1 MNKATYTH
9 HSFCFDINS
18 WTTDTNPTPTRFLL
32 ECGAFTPGF
41 AFNLDSSFN
50 PFDASYKFLNTGTPK
65 AELNPFDNSFRA
77 PSVVAVVSSSSSNNN
92 SNNTTIKDK
101 SLESLDMDHSRP
113 DTMFDAE
120 KMTPNS
126 PGFSPSYSSSSSFS
140 ASPSPQPLSPPMNPT
155 LFQVSFP
162 SAGFPSE
169 TRSNAQSAYEN
180 SIQNNVLEPSM
191 TVHKNPTLLHHKSIN
206 QVDAT
211 AQTAYD
217 YIDHRMNT
225 EENDFMGSPREHM
238 DQDVEDADYS
248 EEPLV
253 KELPPSPKKATAT
266 KSPKRAKSPDTPRAR
281 GKGAKSR
288 KRKTEQL
295 SPEAKRQRFLE
306 RNRKAASKCREK
318 KRLQTLQIINDA
330 DTITARNQELH
341 ENLAELEEE
350 VRRLKNLILGHRDCG
365 CDVIQKFVQ
374 SFDDGRSSSSS
385 SSSFE
390 YPSSSNS
397 SSSLSMSMMAAP
409 SPTAFTFSM
418 PAIF

>member
-1 MNKATYTH
+1 MSAPAM
-9 HSFCFDINS
+9 SFLHADIRR
-18 WTTDTNPTPTRFLL
+18 DANPTPTRFLL

-41 AFNLDSSFN
+41 GFNLDSSFN

-65 AELNPFDNSFRA
+65 AELNPFDTSFKA
-77 PSVVAVVSSSSSNNN
+77 PSIISVGSSSSNSK
-92 SNNTTIKDK
+92 SNNTALKDK

-113 DTMFDAE
+113 NTMMDVK

-126 PGFSPSYSSSSSFS
+126 PDFSPSYSSSSSFS
-140 ASPSPQPLSPPMNPT
+140 ASPSPQPHSPPMNPT

-162 SAGFPSE
+162 LAGVSSE
-169 TRSNAQSAYEN
+169 IRSNAHSVYEN
-180 SIQNNVLEPSM
+180 SIQNNVLEPS
-191 TVHKNPTLLHHKSIN
+191 TIFHKNPIFSHTN
-206 QVDAT
+206 QVGAT

-217 YIDHRMNT
+217 YIDHHMNM
-225 EENDFMGSPREHM
+225 EENDLMGSPRECM
-238 DQDVEDADYS
+238 DQDKEDADYS
-248 EEPLV
+248 EEQ
-253 KELPPSPKKATAT
+253 ELPLSPKKATAT
-266 KSPKRAKSPDTPRAR
+266 KSHKAIKSPDTSRA

-350 VRRLKNLILGHRDCG
+350 VRRLKNLILRHRDCG

-374 SFDDGRSSSSS
+374 SFDDGRSSSSP

-390 YPSSSNS
+390 YPSSSSS
-397 SSSLSMSMMAAP
+397 SSSLSMSMMAAS
-409 SPTAFTFSM
+409 SPTAFAFSM
-418 PAIF
+418 PSSIF